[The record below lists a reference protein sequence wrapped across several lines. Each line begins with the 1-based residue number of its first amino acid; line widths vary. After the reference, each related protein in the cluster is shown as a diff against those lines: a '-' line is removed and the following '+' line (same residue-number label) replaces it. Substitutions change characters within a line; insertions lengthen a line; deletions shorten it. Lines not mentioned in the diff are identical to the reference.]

1 MNKLKKVLKGV
12 ACVGAVVAVVGAVAY
27 VAKYLIDRD
36 LNGDLFMDDLIDEE
50 DDGEMWDEDTAE
62 TM

>member
-1 MNKLKKVLKGV
+1 MDKFKKVLKGV

-27 VAKYLIDRD
+27 VVRLMIDRE
-36 LNGDLFMDDLIDEE
+36 LSSDLFMDDLIDEE

>member
-1 MNKLKKVLKGV
+1 MDKFKKVLKK
-12 ACVGAVVAVVGAVAY
+12 VAVVGAIVY
-27 VAKYLIDRD
+27 VVRYLIDRD
-36 LNGDLFMDDLIDEE
+36 LDGALFMDDLIDEE

>member
-1 MNKLKKVLKGV
+1 MERFKKVLKGV

-27 VAKYLIDRD
+27 VAKFLIDRD
-36 LNGDLFMDDLIDEE
+36 LNGDLFMNDLIDEE

>member
-1 MNKLKKVLKGV
+1 MEKFKKVLKGV

-27 VAKYLIDRD
+27 VAKFLIDRD

>member
-1 MNKLKKVLKGV
+1 MERFKKVLKGV

-27 VAKYLIDRD
+27 VAKFLIDRD
-36 LNGDLFMDDLIDEE
+36 LNGDLFMNDLIDEE
-50 DDGEMWDEDTAE
+50 DDDEMWDEDTAE